1 MGKASNLVEEWGEEA
16 MKRKALALTFA
27 SVMMTGSLLA
37 ACSNSTPPPTSAANT
52 GGTEAT
58 KEPAASADPS
68 ASPQPTA
75 STDSS
80 GGAKETPRNETL
92 YINGLQWGAPTNF
105 NLLSGNPAF
114 PINYG
119 NSREL
124 VYETLFMI
132 NMIDGKLE
140 PLLGKSYSWTDD
152 KTLRIELNPD
162 AKWSDGQP
170 FTSDDVVYTYGLG
183 KKYELNWSS
192 YWDYIQDVKADG
204 VNAVVI
210 SLNPANANKLT
221 VTESIEL
228 MPMLPKHIWEA
239 IETKSNNDLATIRKE
254 MNADPVGT
262 GPYKLM
268 FYNDQKITLIRD
280 DSYWGQKLFGKLPA
294 PKYITHVI
302 YKDNA
307 AGDLAFKSGQVD
319 VSQQFTPQV
328 WKMQEN
334 APIKTYLKEAPYYLP
349 GSMPS
354 IFFNMSKKGL
364 DSPEVRKA
372 IAMSID
378 YKKVSQLA
386 MSGYSG
392 DMKPSLTLD
401 TPAESKF
408 VDQDAIK
415 SLQWTTDTKAANA
428 LLDSIGAK
436 KGKDGIRVLNGQ
448 RLGPYDVE
456 CPYGWSDWN
465 AALEIVAQSA
475 KAIGIEIRTKFPEAP
490 VWTNDL
496 QTGKFD
502 IIMNTPAGN
511 VTPSNPWSRARTI
524 MYSKGVAPAGEM
536 AFWNWG
542 RYKNDKA
549 DQLIDKIPTASDAEA
564 KTMYTELTQ
573 IWLKDVPSIPLMYRP
588 WVFYTVNESV
598 WKGFPVDGDGSN
610 IPPQIAMDGAGI
622 KALYKISN

>member
-1 MGKASNLVEEWGEEA
+1 MMNGGIHMKLKIASKPLIALFMAAVLIAGCESVQPPSATETPKTQEEN
-16 MKRKALALTFA
+16 K
-27 SVMMTGSLLA
+27 
-37 ACSNSTPPPTSAANT
+37 TPADTTTKEPS
-52 GGTEAT
+52 
-58 KEPAASADPS
+58 KEPAAEPAKGD
-68 ASPQPTA
+68 
-75 STDSS
+75 
-80 GGAKETPRNETL
+80 AKETPRNETL

-132 NMIDGKLE
+132 NELDGALE
-140 PLLGKSYSWTDD
+140 PLLGSKYEWKDD
-152 KTLRIELNPD
+152 TLHIELNKD

-170 FTSDDVVYTYGLG
+170 FTADDVVYTYQLG
-183 KKYELNWSS
+183 KKYDINWSN
-192 YWDYIQDVKADG
+192 YWAYIADVTADG
-204 VNAVVI
+204 PNAVKI
-210 SLNPANANKLT
+210 TLNKDNPNRLT
-221 VTESIEL
+221 VLDSIEL
-228 MPMLPKHIWEA
+228 IPMMPKHIWEE
-239 IETKSNNDLATIRKE
+239 IEKKSNNDLATIRKE
-254 MNADPVGT
+254 VNANPVAT
-262 GPYKLM
+262 GPYKIY
-268 FYNDQKITLIRD
+268 FYNDQKITIVRD
-280 DSYWGQKLFGKLPA
+280 DNYWGKSLFGKLPA

-319 VSQQFTPQV
+319 VSQQFIPQV
-328 WKMQEN
+328 WNMWKN
-334 APIKTYLKEAPYYLP
+334 GAPIKTYLKDAPYYVP

-354 IFFNMSKKGL
+354 IFFNFSKKGL
-364 DSPEVRKA
+364 DNPDVRRA

-378 YKKVSQLA
+378 YKKISDLA
-386 MSGYSG
+386 MSGYSAA
-392 DMKPSLTLD
+392 MQPSLTLNTD
-401 TPAESKF
+401 AESKY
-408 VDQDAIK
+408 VDQAAIK
-415 SLQWTTDTKAANA
+415 SLQWTTDVKAANE

-436 KGKDGIRVLNGQ
+436 KGKDGIRVLNGT
-448 RLGPYDVE
+448 RLGPFEVE

-502 IIMNTPAGN
+502 IIMNTPAGGVN
-511 VTPSNPWSRARTI
+511 PSQPWSRAHDI
-524 MYSKGVAPAGEM
+524 MYSKEVAPLGEM

-549 DQLIDKIPTASDAEA
+549 DQIIDKIPSVTDQAEL
-564 KTMYTELTQ
+564 KTLYTDLTK
-573 IWLKDVPSIPLMYRP
+573 IWLTDIPSIPLMYRP
-588 WVFYTVNESV
+588 WVFHTVNESV

-622 KALYKISN
+622 RALYQIHN

>member
-1 MGKASNLVEEWGEEA
+1 MKLKLASKPL
-16 MKRKALALTFA
+16 MALCVAAT
-27 SVMMTGSLLA
+27 VMIAGCQTVQPPSATGTT
-37 ACSNSTPPPTSAANT
+37 TPPQGETKPADQGEKA
-52 GGTEAT
+52 TEPST
-58 KEPAASADPS
+58 TEPAAN
-68 ASPQPTA
+68 QPAT
-75 STDSS
+75 S
-80 GGAKETPRNETL
+80 GDAKETPRNETL
-92 YINGLQWGAPTNF
+92 YINGIQWGPPSNF

-132 NMIDGKLE
+132 NQLDGKLE
-140 PLLGKSYSWTDD
+140 PLLGTKYEWTDD
-152 KTLRIELNPD
+152 MTLHIELNKD

-170 FTSDDVVYTYGLG
+170 FTSDDVVYTYQLG
-183 KKYELNWSS
+183 KKYDINWSN
-192 YWDYIQDVKADG
+192 YWAYIADVTADG
-204 VNAVVI
+204 PNAVKI
-210 SLNPANANKLT
+210 MLNKDNPNRLT
-221 VTESIEL
+221 VLDSIEL
-228 MPMLPKHIWEA
+228 IPMMPKHIWEE
-239 IETKSNNDLATIRKE
+239 IEKKSNNDLATIRKE
-254 MNADPVGT
+254 VNANPVAT
-262 GPYKLM
+262 GPYKIY
-268 FYNDQKITLIRD
+268 FYNDQKITIVRD
-280 DSYWGQKLFGKLPA
+280 DNYWGKSLFGKLPA

-319 VSQQFTPQV
+319 VSQQFIPQV
-328 WKMQEN
+328 WNMWKN
-334 APIKTYLKEAPYYLP
+334 GAPIKTYLKDAPYYVP

-354 IFFNMSKKGL
+354 IFFNFSKKGL
-364 DSPEVRKA
+364 DNPDVRRA

-378 YKKVSQLA
+378 YKKISDLA
-386 MSGYSG
+386 MSGYSAA
-392 DMKPSLTLD
+392 MQPSLTLNTD
-401 TPAESKF
+401 AESKY
-408 VDQDAIK
+408 VDQAAIK
-415 SLQWTTDTKAANA
+415 SLQWTTDVKAANE

-436 KGKDGIRVLNGQ
+436 KGKDGIRVLNGT
-448 RLGPYDVE
+448 RLGPFEVE

-502 IIMNTPAGN
+502 IIMNTPAGGVN
-511 VTPSNPWSRARTI
+511 PSQPWSRAHDI
-524 MYSKGVAPAGEM
+524 MYSKEVAPLGEM

-549 DQLIDKIPTASDAEA
+549 DQIIDKIPSVTDQGEL
-564 KTMYTELTQ
+564 KTLYTDLTK
-573 IWLKDVPSIPLMYRP
+573 IWLTDIPSIPLMYRP
-588 WVFYTVNESV
+588 WVFHTVNESV

-622 KALYKISN
+622 RALYQIHN